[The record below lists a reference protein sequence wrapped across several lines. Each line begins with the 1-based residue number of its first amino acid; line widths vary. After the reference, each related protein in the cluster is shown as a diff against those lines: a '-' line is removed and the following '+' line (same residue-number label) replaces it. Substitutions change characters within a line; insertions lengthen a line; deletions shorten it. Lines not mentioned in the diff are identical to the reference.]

1 LAEKVIIARI
11 QASLVDGQLPCLFA
25 LAIAHELGVPP
36 LEVGHTA
43 TTTGVRISR
52 CQLGLFGYGP
62 KAEGKSKIVQAMPQV
77 PDDLAARLHA
87 ALNPAG
93 HLTCAAAF
101 AVAQEAQR
109 PRLEIANA
117 AQALDIHVT
126 ECQLGCFT

>member
-1 LAEKVIIARI
+1 MNEHLATRI
-11 QASLVDGQLPCLFA
+11 QSSLVDGQLPCPFA

-36 LEVGHTA
+36 LEVGRTA
-43 TTTGVRISR
+43 DAIGVRITR

-77 PDDLAARLHA
+77 PDDLATRLRA
-87 ALNPAG
+87 ALNQAG
-93 HLTCAAAF
+93 QLTCAAAF

>member
-1 LAEKVIIARI
+1 MDEHLTARI

-36 LEVGHTA
+36 LEVGRTA
-43 TTTGVRISR
+43 TATGVRIIR

-62 KAEGKSKIVQAMPQV
+62 KTEGKSKIVQAMPQV
-77 PDDLAARLHA
+77 PDDLAARLRA

-117 AQALDIHVT
+117 AQALDIHIA
-126 ECQLGCFT
+126 ECQLGCFK

>member
-1 LAEKVIIARI
+1 MNERLATRI
-11 QASLVDGQLPCLFA
+11 QSSLVDGRLPCLFA

-36 LEVGHTA
+36 LEVGRTA
-43 TTTGVRISR
+43 DATGVRISR

-77 PDDLAARLHA
+77 PDDLAARLRA

-93 HLTCAAAF
+93 QLTCAAAF
-101 AVAQEAQR
+101 TVAQEAQR
-109 PRLEIANA
+109 PRQEIANA

>member
-1 LAEKVIIARI
+1 MDERLTTRI

-25 LAIAHELGVPP
+25 LAIAHELGIPP

-77 PDDLAARLHA
+77 PDDLAARLRA

-117 AQALDIHVT
+117 AQALDIHIT
-126 ECQLGCFT
+126 KCQLGCFA

>member
-1 LAEKVIIARI
+1 MDERLAARI
-11 QASLVDGQLPCLFA
+11 QASLVDGYLPCLFA

-62 KAEGKSKIVQAMPQV
+62 KSAGKSKIVRAMPQV
-77 PDDLAARLHA
+77 PDDLASRLRA

-93 HLTCAAAF
+93 PLTCAAAF
-101 AVAQEAQR
+101 AAAQQAQR
-109 PRLEIANA
+109 PRLESANA
-117 AQALDIHVT
+117 AQALDIHIT

>member
-1 LAEKVIIARI
+1 MDERLTIRI
-11 QASLVDGQLPCLFA
+11 QSSLVEGHLPCLFA
-25 LAIAHELGVPP
+25 LAIAHELGVSP

-43 TTTGVRISR
+43 NATGVRISR

-62 KAEGKSKIVQAMPQV
+62 KSEGKSKIVQAMPQV
-77 PDDLAARLHA
+77 PDDLATRLRA
-87 ALNPAG
+87 ALNQAG

-117 AQALDIHVT
+117 AQALDIHIT
-126 ECQLGCFT
+126 ACQLGCFT

>member
-1 LAEKVIIARI
+1 MNERLATRI
-11 QASLVDGQLPCLFA
+11 RASLVDGYLPCLFA

-36 LEVGHTA
+36 LEVGRTA
-43 TTTGVRISR
+43 DATGVRISR

-77 PDDLAARLHA
+77 PDDLAAQLRA

-101 AVAQEAQR
+101 AVAQQAQR
-109 PRLEIANA
+109 PRQEIANA

>member
-1 LAEKVIIARI
+1 MDERLAARI
-11 QASLVDGQLPCLFA
+11 QASLVDGYLPCLFA
-25 LAIAHELGVPP
+25 LAIAHELGVSP

-43 TTTGVRISR
+43 TATGVRISR

-77 PDDLAARLHA
+77 PGDLAARLRA

-117 AQALDIHVT
+117 SQALDIHVT
-126 ECQLGCFT
+126 ECQLGCFR

>member
-1 LAEKVIIARI
+1 MDERLTIRI
-11 QASLVDGQLPCLFA
+11 QSSLVDGHLPCLFA

-36 LEVGHTA
+36 LEVGRTA
-43 TTTGVRISR
+43 DATGVRISR

-77 PDDLAARLHA
+77 PDDLATRLRA
-87 ALNPAG
+87 TLNPVG

-101 AVAQEAQR
+101 AVAQEMRR

-117 AQALDIHVT
+117 AQALDIHIT